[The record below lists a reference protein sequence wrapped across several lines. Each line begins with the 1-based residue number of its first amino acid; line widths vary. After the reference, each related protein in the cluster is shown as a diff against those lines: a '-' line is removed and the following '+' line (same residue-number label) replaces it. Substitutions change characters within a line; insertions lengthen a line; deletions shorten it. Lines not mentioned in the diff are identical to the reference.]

1 MASIKKKGGGGGGG
15 ANWMDTYGDMVT
27 LLLCFFVLLYSIST
41 IDQQK
46 WMVFVKSFN
55 RDAVE
60 QSTDPTGPTGED
72 SSTGGQEL
80 PLPDPNDEVDE
91 ALVELYDYL
100 AEFVES
106 SAAASDSISVSMG
119 DDFVFISFD
128 DAVFFDGNSSVLRK
142 DGKDVL
148 DGIIPAIAE
157 AGPYIDE
164 IRVLGHTAQQYSDRF
179 NENIIFDRHLAS
191 DRATE
196 VVIYFQEYFRD
207 NGNYGT
213 LYPGRLVAEGYGQ
226 WRNIA
231 PNDTAEGKAK
241 NRRVEIIISG
251 RDLENS
257 LKDDYRQYY
266 TMIDNNTGNTTEFA
280 ENGNAVASY
289 TTND

>member
-41 IDQQK
+41 IEQDK

-55 RDAVE
+55 RDAIDEVE
-60 QSTDPTGPTGED
+60 PIPGPVDKSDG
-72 SSTGGQEL
+72 SGGVGL
-80 PLPDPNDEVDE
+80 PLPDENNEVDE

-106 SAAASDSISVSMG
+106 SAAASDSVSVSMG

-128 DAVFFDGNSSVLRK
+128 DAVFFDGNKSDLRQ

-148 DGIIPAIAE
+148 NALIPAIAE

-164 IRVLGHTAQQYSDRF
+164 VRVLGHTAQSRNIPNTPITDRT
-179 NENIIFDRHLAS
+179 LAAQ
-191 DRATE
+191 RAA
-196 VVIYFQEYFRD
+196 VVVAYFQD
-207 NGNYGT
+207 NIGYSVIH
-213 LYPGRLVAEGYGQ
+213 PGRYVAEGYGQ
-226 WRNIA
+226 WRNVA
-231 PNDTAEGKAK
+231 DNSTAEGKAR

-251 RDLENS
+251 RDLENE
-257 LKDDYRQYY
+257 LNDDYRQYY
-266 TMIDNNTGNTTEFA
+266 TMSDTNTGNTTEFTSDGNA
-280 ENGNAVASY
+280 AVSYSTNGN
-289 TTND
+289 